1 MDKPDNS
8 KRWQDNS
15 DGWVT
20 AMTKSKEK
28 KESTRILECDHP
40 IEEWCEVCQYDEKGD
55 RYEF

>member
-15 DGWVT
+15 DGWVK
-20 AMTKSKEK
+20 AMTLSKEK

-55 RYEF
+55 RYE